1 MSQRQTPT
9 ERIIRDMARQHHVHY
24 VATSTD
30 TLAHDITR
38 LAGDDVVF
46 DDVEQML
53 LALQRAGQL
62 SRRELVRL
70 QANYLREARR

>member
-9 ERIIRDMARQHHVHY
+9 ERIIRDMARRHHVQY
-24 VATSTD
+24 RATPTD
-30 TLAHDITR
+30 ALAHDITR

-46 DDVEQML
+46 DDVELML
-53 LALQRAGQL
+53 LALQRASHL

-70 QANYLREARR
+70 QANYLREARP